1 MSVESRNGCWAASSW
16 WRWYSGPSGG
26 CAGFSPPNGTGFA
39 IGTPKQG
46 NNGRHQEWIAGG
58 DNGGIASSAI
68 SAHVLPTSATMVGV
82 CMTVIGIVKVVE
94 GGQRETHIDEALAIN
109 SLFFLLSAVFSYLSI
124 RTPKNTARLE
134 SLADIMFMIGLG
146 LMSAIGIVFAFEL
159 A

>member
-1 MSVESRNGCWAASSW
+1 MK
-16 WRWYSGPSGG
+16 
-26 CAGFSPPNGTGFA
+26 GTG
-39 IGTPKQG
+39 
-46 NNGRHQEWIAGG
+46 NGSPAAAPAG
-58 DNGGIASSAI
+58 DNGGVAGSAI

-94 GGQRETHIDEALAIN
+94 GGHRETHIDEALAIN
-109 SLFFLLSAVFSYLSI
+109 SLFFLFSAVVSYLSI

-146 LMSAIGIVFAFEL
+146 LMSVIGIAFAFEL

>member
-1 MSVESRNGCWAASSW
+1 MEDTRNGSQAA
-16 WRWYSGPSGG
+16 
-26 CAGFSPPNGTGFA
+26 
-39 IGTPKQG
+39 TP
-46 NNGRHQEWIAGG
+46 AG

-109 SLFFLLSAVFSYLSI
+109 SLFFLLSAIFSYLSI

-146 LMSAIGIVFAFEL
+146 LMSAIGIIFAFEL